1 MTISMYQASVPV
13 FIRTLNN
20 LVGILEKGAT
30 HAEKKIDPSVLVNS
44 RLSILLNKRGL
55 LWL

>member
-20 LVGILEKGAT
+20 LVGILEKVL
-30 HAEKKIDPSVLVNS
+30 HAETKNRSFCV
-44 RLSILLNKRGL
+44 GQ
-55 LWL
+55 

>member
-30 HAEKKIDPSVLVNS
+30 YAETKKIEPSV
-44 RLSILLNKRGL
+44 SIRFG
-55 LWL
+55 